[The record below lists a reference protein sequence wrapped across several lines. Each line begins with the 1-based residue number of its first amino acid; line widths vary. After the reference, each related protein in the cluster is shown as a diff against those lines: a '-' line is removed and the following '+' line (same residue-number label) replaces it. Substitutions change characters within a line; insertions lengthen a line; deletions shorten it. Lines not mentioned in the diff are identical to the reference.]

1 LLTGARKRLLCV
13 NESIRKLLWNALLAN
28 IPNPTLRESDLLV
41 VLCPGV
47 LDDSLKTQCS
57 YCLGD
62 LRRILSRCYIRAG
75 WDDRQKNVLDD
86 VPRATI

>member
-1 LLTGARKRLLCV
+1 MSDRAQLRPFR
-13 NESIRKLLWNALLAN
+13 NRS
-28 IPNPTLRESDLLV
+28 LRESDLLV